1 VELALVAETD
11 SRSEGRSNVFLTAAL
26 NLGSSTVAVRI
37 RNLSVHGAL
46 VEASSLPPVGSH
58 VTLIRGQ
65 LQVAGELAWQGAG
78 QGGINF
84 SKSIDVGRWVKHVG
98 HGGQHR
104 VDGVLA
110 ALRGSGALPS
120 ELPTAQS
127 LETVVSISGALDQ
140 VCEDLAGTSNLSIE
154 LAESLLRLDSIAQAL
169 RRLATGKP
177 F

>member
-1 VELALVAETD
+1 MVSGTD

-26 NLGSSTVAVRI
+26 YMGEAMVPVRI
-37 RNLSVHGAL
+37 RNLSSHGAL

-65 LQVAGELAWQGAG
+65 LQVAGALAWQGAG

-84 SKSIDVGRWVKHVG
+84 SKSVDVQRWVKHVG

-104 VDGVLA
+104 VDGVIA
-110 ALRGSGALPS
+110 ALRGSGDLPT
-120 ELPTAQS
+120 ELPTIQS
-127 LETVVSISGALDQ
+127 LETIVSVSGALDQ
-140 VCEDLAGTSNLSIE
+140 VCEDLAGTPSLSIE

>member
-1 VELALVAETD
+1 MVAEID

-26 NLGSSTVAVRI
+26 NLGGATVAVRI
-37 RNLSVHGAL
+37 RNISSHGAL
-46 VEASSLPPVGSH
+46 IEASSLPPVGSH

-65 LQVAGELAWQGAG
+65 LQVAGELAWQSAG

-84 SKSIDVGRWVKHVG
+84 SKSIDVHRWVKHVG

-104 VDGVLA
+104 VDGVIA
-110 ALRGSGALPS
+110 ALRGSGDLPS
-120 ELPTAQS
+120 EPPTVQG
-127 LETVVSISGALDQ
+127 LETVVSVSGALDQ
-140 VCEDLAGTSNLSIE
+140 VCEDLASTPGLSIE